1 MSGIKIVII
10 AWNNLTFVKNFV
22 NQLRYLPNPILI
34 LDNKSTYEPIFE
46 YYKTIKK
53 ELGEKIEIRLLN
65 KNHGHTVYLKL
76 SHKLP
81 KIYILSDPDLEL
93 SKTMQKDFAQRLL
106 NLSTRYEVNKV
117 GLALDI
123 SDDHKFIKDY
133 YKKIHSYEDLY
144 WKKKIKHKKYELYR
158 APVDTTFCLVNNN
171 YKHNP
176 SNNIRI
182 AGKNF
187 TVKHLPWYENYIIN
201 NIPEPELLHWFKNN
215 ISSSILRFVNLSKY
229 LDKKIELNTVQETQ
243 ETQETPVEKLNIE
256 KE

>member
-1 MSGIKIVII
+1 MSSIKIVII

-22 NQLRYLPNPILI
+22 DQLRYLPNPILI

-53 ELGEKIEIRLLN
+53 ELDEKIEIKLLN
-65 KNHGHTVYLKL
+65 KNYGHKVYLKL

-106 NLSTRYEVNKV
+106 NLSIRYKVNKV

-133 YKKIHSYEDLY
+133 YNKIHSYEDKY
-144 WKKKIKHKKYELYR
+144 WKKRIKHAKYELYR

-171 YKHNP
+171 YKYNP

-182 AGKNF
+182 AGENF
-187 TVKHLPWYENYIIN
+187 TIKHLPWYENYIID
-201 NIPEPELLHWFKNN
+201 NIPEPELLHWFKNRIAYN
-215 ISSSILRFVNLSKY
+215 HQS
-229 LDKKIELNTVQETQ
+229 
-243 ETQETPVEKLNIE
+243 
-256 KE
+256 